1 METREDYQAFLE
13 DSTLLKQQSIL
24 IIMQSPCTIFFLFS
38 VKVLLFEKEQQ
49 HLDKTQNWRRKI
61 DPIMSWVASAETK
74 LNTHFEI
81 APDLD
86 TVKKQK
92 YELEVWRVITLSLTG
107 HRCTPHILTSPSLS
121 LQRNLFF
128 FHASSS
134 QSFLGCCPSIS
145 IISES
150 NFLHRKLSAKN
161 FIPHFIAIRS
171 AWVIVLCLIEKD
183 HLGDWS
189 PEKDCWTVGLKSWE
203 ELTEDKRATKKGDL
217 NNNIAT

>member
-13 DSTLLKQQSIL
+13 GSTLLKS
-24 IIMQSPCTIFFLFS
+24 SCTIFFLFS

-92 YELEVWRVITLSLTG
+92 YELEV
-107 HRCTPHILTSPSLS
+107 
-121 LQRNLFF
+121 
-128 FHASSS
+128 
-134 QSFLGCCPSIS
+134 
-145 IISES
+145 
-150 NFLHRKLSAKN
+150 
-161 FIPHFIAIRS
+161 
-171 AWVIVLCLIEKD
+171 
-183 HLGDWS
+183 
-189 PEKDCWTVGLKSWE
+189 
-203 ELTEDKRATKKGDL
+203 
-217 NNNIAT
+217 